1 MEQIQS
7 FLVNSPDR
15 GNWWSRNIKKERPP
29 TVYELVVNEHLRLI
43 TLLSEGKE
51 LKDNEVELLTSAMCE
66 FDFTDLDERHYLWS
80 CLTFWGC
87 QDGLKPYIGD
97 EDSNSV

>member
-1 MEQIQS
+1 MNELLS
-7 FLVNSPDR
+7 FSGMHEDEMSKPSPM
-15 GNWWSRNIKKERPP
+15 
-29 TVYELVVNEHLRLI
+29 YELVIFEHNRLI
-43 TLLSEGKE
+43 E
-51 LKDNEVELLTSAMCE
+51 LKANGGNPTTEEIELLTTAICE